1 MAEVIENPELDLT
14 SKLDK
19 ERIDSLEFVSKRWK
33 TFFNKFKQIDNPELK
48 VSQWTPL
55 NVLSYFDKRFRECYK
70 KNFVYSLNRVPSKCS
85 ELALIKKVYAMLCTT
100 NPRTIKEYIDWV
112 FDKKIIEKG
121 LNIRT
126 LAFFMNAALGN
137 EFMTFKNNEAKITRS
152 KELPPIYANVI
163 KECDLPIATY
173 GELAFIKDA
182 LDKNLNI
189 GEIDKYKDMFF
200 KLYSYGFEDELLK
213 NLD

>member
-1 MAEVIENPELDLT
+1 MAEVKQNTELDLI

-33 TFFNKFKQIDNPELK
+33 TFFNKFKQIENPELK

-55 NVLSYFDKRFRECYK
+55 NLLSYFDKRFRECFK
-70 KNFVYSLNRVPSKCS
+70 KNFVYSMNTTPCRCTEIV
-85 ELALIKKVYAMLCTT
+85 LIKKLFAMLSTT
-100 NPRTIKEYIDWV
+100 NTRTIKEYIDWV
-112 FDKKIIEKG
+112 FDKKVIGKN

-126 LAFFMNAALGN
+126 LAFFMNHQLGN
-137 EFMTFKNNEAKITRS
+137 EFLTFKANEAKITRS
-152 KELPPIYANVI
+152 KELPAIYTNVI
-163 KECDLPIATY
+163 KEYNFPIITY

-189 GEIDKYKDMFF
+189 GEIDKYKDMFL
-200 KLYSYGFEDELLK
+200 KLYSYGFEDEILK